1 MWTKV
6 QSKIKLKQLF
16 KSNGLGGYILV
27 TKVDGSF
34 KLDDGDIIV
43 EVAWVVFRMNEDG
56 DNIFFDM
63 RIKFRLAIDVPLAQT
78 NSQFSGSISV

>member
-1 MWTKV
+1 
-6 QSKIKLKQLF
+6 
-16 KSNGLGGYILV
+16 
-27 TKVDGSF
+27 
-34 KLDDGDIIV
+34 
-43 EVAWVVFRMNEDG
+43 MNEDG